1 MTWEA
6 QILVNYMNGQGLPV
20 PSFYDLAVDVAAT
33 LIRVQNELEAEAMDN
48 APS

>member
-20 PSFYDLAVDVAAT
+20 PSFYDLPVDTAYT
-33 LIRVQNELEAEAMDN
+33 LIAVQNDLELEAMDN
-48 APS
+48 AAE